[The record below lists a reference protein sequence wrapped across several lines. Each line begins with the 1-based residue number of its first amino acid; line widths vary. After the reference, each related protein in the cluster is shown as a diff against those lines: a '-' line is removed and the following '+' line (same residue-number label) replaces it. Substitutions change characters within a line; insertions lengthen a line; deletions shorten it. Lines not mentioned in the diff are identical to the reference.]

1 VVLKIGEMVV
11 VVVVVVALLLL
22 LLLLLHV
29 HNRPERDSRQI
40 HQATLHVGR

>member
-11 VVVVVVALLLL
+11 AVVVVLLLR
-22 LLLLLHV
+22 V